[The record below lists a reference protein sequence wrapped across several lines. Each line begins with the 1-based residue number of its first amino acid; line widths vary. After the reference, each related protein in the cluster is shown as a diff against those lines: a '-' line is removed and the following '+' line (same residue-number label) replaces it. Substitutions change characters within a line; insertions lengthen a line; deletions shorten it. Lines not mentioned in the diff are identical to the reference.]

1 MANLYQGEM
10 AAIFDAMYQTFIDY
24 DEEYHFYNTLIQ
36 EYRAQTILE
45 IGSGTGNLAK
55 RFKQNNQQYTGLDSS
70 KSMIDIAQIR
80 NPKCLFINGDMRD
93 FTLEK
98 KVDAIL
104 ITGRSTSYLTSNDD
118 IYEAFESIYKNINQD
133 GVVIFDFID
142 ANRFIPFIKNNQMII
157 HEAAYKGINYIRE
170 SSWETTTL
178 DNIMLEWHAKY
189 YTIANNKKEVIFNDY
204 STVRVFTLNE
214 IQIYLYLNGFEILN
228 TIDRKTYA
236 YDTYVIVA
244 KKRK

>member
-36 EYRAQTILE
+36 EYHAQTILE

-55 RFKQNNQQYTGLDSS
+55 RFKQNKQQYTGLDSS
-70 KSMIDIAQIR
+70 KSMIDIAQTR
-80 NPKCLFINGDMRD
+80 NPKGLFIHGDMRD

-118 IYEAFESIYKNINQD
+118 IYETFDSIYKSITQD
-133 GVVIFDFID
+133 GILIFDFID
-142 ANRFIPFIKNNQMII
+142 ANRFIPFIKNNKMII

-189 YTIANNKKEVIFNDY
+189 YTIVNNKKEVIFNDY

-214 IQIYLYLNGFEILN
+214 IQIYLYLNGFEIIK